1 MTLEVET
8 KHGLRTGYCSLNQG
22 LAFSVPILSIDTNH
36 ILHCGLQAFNS
47 HFCFICR
54 GRRGNCRSVKPP
66 KSVPRERN
74 EKQMLPIIGKHLFL
88 WGKSESISSCG
99 NLSIGNRSWIYWG
112 WGDNFISVLSS
123 PGCDTQHHSKLDAY
137 STSQHLGGVD
147 KRIRN
152 WGSTVAT

>member
-8 KHGLRTGYCSLNQG
+8 KHGLRTGYCGLNQG

-66 KSVPRERN
+66 KPVPRERN

-99 NLSIGNRSWIYWG
+99 NYLLVTEVEYTGAGETTSSACYQAQAVTPSTTVNWMPI
-112 WGDNFISVLSS
+112 VL
-123 PGCDTQHHSKLDAY
+123 A
-137 STSQHLGGVD
+137 ST
-147 KRIRN
+147 
-152 WGSTVAT
+152 